1 MNLTSDVKIKD
12 IGPWNIAADASVL
25 VCGYHATAWSPREGM
40 STVVNRGETKV
51 HNSFY
56 NVFWHNQPTM
66 TMETLK
72 N

>member
-12 IGPWNIAADASVL
+12 IGPLNIAADACVL
-25 VCGYHATAWSPREGM
+25 GSWNPREGM
-40 STVVNRGETKV
+40 SSVVNRGDTKV

-56 NVFWHNQPTM
+56 NVFWHNQPPM